1 MSPTTPCCFCGR
13 VVDDDDVLDAHAHG
27 VAPYCCVQAQENDE
41 ACDALEQNEVT
52 SNGSSRGCRMKISAE
67 RLCLDNWTVTIDGN
81 IRTFTTVEAAFDAI
95 DLAMSMAK
103 TKEEGS
109 EP

>member
-1 MSPTTPCCFCGR
+1 
-13 VVDDDDVLDAHAHG
+13 
-27 VAPYCCVQAQENDE
+27 
-41 ACDALEQNEVT
+41 
-52 SNGSSRGCRMKISAE
+52 MKISAE
-67 RLCLDNWTVTIDGN
+67 RLSLDNWTVTIDGN
-81 IRTFTTVEAAFDAI
+81 TRTGMTRDEAWSAL

>member
-1 MSPTTPCCFCGR
+1 
-13 VVDDDDVLDAHAHG
+13 
-27 VAPYCCVQAQENDE
+27 
-41 ACDALEQNEVT
+41 
-52 SNGSSRGCRMKISAE
+52 MKITVE
-67 RLCLDNWTVTIDGN
+67 KLRGVWTVTIDGN

-103 TKEEGS
+103 TKEGS

>member
-52 SNGSSRGCRMKISAE
+52 SNGFSRGCRMKISAE
-67 RLCLDNWTVTIDGN
+67 RLCLDNWTVTIDGDTRKN
-81 IRTFTTVEAAFDAI
+81 MTRDEAWSAL
-95 DLAMSMAK
+95 DLAMSMSK
-103 TKEEGS
+103 TKEEGQ